1 MPLCAQLTVLLRLL
15 SLHVC
20 ACPANCKHPKSSV
33 SNCAAGA
40 AHGDVG
46 KCVCRPGSYSPC
58 LPTDTV
64 CSWGD
69 QPICVAAAEFFGVPA
84 CTFVGALQ
92 KHLPR
97 VQCPY

>member
-1 MPLCAQLTVLLRLL
+1 MGPDVHLPFFSGSVAMMTRPGFVLCRCHA
-15 SLHVC
+15 
-20 ACPANCKHPKSSV
+20 
-33 SNCAAGA
+33 
-40 AHGDVG
+40 G
-46 KCVCRPGSYSPC
+46 KCVCRPGSFSPC

-69 QPICVAAAEFFGVPA
+69 QPICVGSAEFFGVPA

>member
-1 MPLCAQLTVLLRLL
+1 MHSPVAIQLAYPVLSLCSPSLTQNDVLLLL
-15 SLHVC
+15 LL
-20 ACPANCKHPKSSV
+20 A
-33 SNCAAGA
+33 
-40 AHGDVG
+40 G
-46 KCVCRPGSYSPC
+46 KCVCRPGSYSSC

-69 QPICVAAAEFFGVPA
+69 QPICIGSAEFFGVPA